1 MKVNSNLIK
10 SAMIA
15 GAMVIG
21 IGAAQAQQMMPQ
33 QMMPRQMMPQQMM
46 PQQMMPQQMMPQQM
60 MPQQMMPQQQQFN
73 PLAMLKL
80 DEEQLKKLKGIAAD
94 AQKQTSEFMK
104 RMGESAKELQKLVTD
119 AAPDAKVIGD
129 AYAKMSD
136 IQRQMIEAGVNNY
149 NKDLAVFTE
158 EKRKVWDAMRNKMQS
173 MKK

>member
-21 IGAAQAQQMMPQ
+21 IGAAHAQ

-104 RMGESAKELQKLVTD
+104 RMGESAKELQKLVTG
-119 AAPDAKVIGD
+119 AAPDAKIIGD

-136 IQRQMIEAGVNNY
+136 IQRQIIEAGVNNY
-149 NKDLAVFTE
+149 NKELAVFTE
-158 EKRKVWDAMRNKMQS
+158 EQRKLWDAMRKQMQG
-173 MKK
+173 MRK